1 MTTQHR
7 PAVAPART
15 RKLFRTL
22 AFVVLAA
29 GFVAALLPVFHW
41 SLGTAATAMAYLV
54 GTATLITAGTVAVY
68 LAERTS
74 PHGTG
79 LEGEGE

>member
-1 MTTQHR
+1 MNTPYR

-15 RKLFRTL
+15 RKSVRVL
-22 AFVVLAA
+22 AVVVLAA

-41 SLGTAATAMAYLV
+41 SLGTAATAMTYLL
-54 GTATLITAGTVAVY
+54 GTATLITVGTVAVY

-74 PHGTG
+74 PSGTG
-79 LEGEGE
+79 PEGEGE

>member
-1 MTTQHR
+1 MTTQPR
-7 PAVAPART
+7 PAVARTRT
-15 RKLFRTL
+15 RKPLRISAL
-22 AFVVLAA
+22 VVLAA

-41 SLGTAATAMAYLV
+41 SLGSAATAMAYLV

-74 PHGTG
+74 PRGTG
-79 LEGEGE
+79 REGEGE